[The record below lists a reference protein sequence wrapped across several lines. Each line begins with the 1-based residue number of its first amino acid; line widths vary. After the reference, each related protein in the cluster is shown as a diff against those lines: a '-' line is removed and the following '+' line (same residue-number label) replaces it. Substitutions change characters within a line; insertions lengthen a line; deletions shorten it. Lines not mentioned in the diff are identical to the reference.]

1 VSVVERS
8 GRSAKGAGARTW
20 LFDLDNTL
28 HDADA
33 HIFPSLGHAMREYIG
48 RLLNLDEAEAGELRM
63 RYWKRYGATLLGLMR
78 HHGVDPRDFLRQ
90 THRFHD
96 LERMVVAERGLKAM
110 LKRLPGRKIIFS
122 NAPFHYTRRILA
134 ITGIGRC
141 FDAVY
146 SIERLRFRPKPATQ
160 SFLRLLRLEGLAARA
175 CIMVE
180 DSLPNLRT
188 AKRLGMTTVW
198 VHPGMRRSPCA
209 DVRVKSVLD
218 LPRRLR
224 HI

>member
-1 VSVVERS
+1 MSAVEKS
-8 GRSAKGAGARTW
+8 GRSVKGAGARAW

-33 HIFPSLGHAMREYIG
+33 HIFPRLGYAMREYIG
-48 RLLNLDEAEAGELRM
+48 RLLNLDEAQAGELRM

-78 HHGVDPRDFLRQ
+78 HHDVDPRDFLRQ
-90 THRFHD
+90 THQFHD
-96 LERMVVAERGLKAM
+96 LASLVVAERGLKAM
-110 LKRLPGRKIIFS
+110 LERLPGRKIIFS
-122 NAPFHYTRRILA
+122 NAPFSYTRRILA

-146 SIERLRFRPKPATQ
+146 SIERLRFKPKPATQ
-160 SFLRLLRLEGLAARA
+160 SFLRLLRIEGLAARS

-180 DSLPNLRT
+180 YSLPNLRT

-198 VHPGMRRSPCA
+198 VHPGTRRPPYA
-209 DVRVKSVLD
+209 DVQVASVLE

-224 HI
+224 QI

>member
-1 VSVVERS
+1 VSAVEKS
-8 GRSAKGAGARTW
+8 GRSTKDAGARTW

-28 HDADA
+28 HDANA
-33 HIFPSLGHAMREYIG
+33 HIFPRLGHAMREYIE
-48 RLLNLDEAEAGELRM
+48 RLLNLDEAQAGELRM
-63 RYWKRYGATLLGLMR
+63 RYWQRYGATLPGLMR

-90 THRFHD
+90 THQLHD
-96 LERMVVAERGLKAM
+96 LASMIVAERGLKAM
-110 LKRLPGRKIIFS
+110 LERLPGRKILFS
-122 NAPFHYTRRILA
+122 NAPLDYARRVLA

-160 SFLRLLRLEGLAARA
+160 SFLRLLRIEGLAARS
-175 CIMVE
+175 CVMVE
-180 DSLPNLRT
+180 DSLPNLRA
-188 AKRLGMTTVW
+188 AKRLGMATVW
-198 VHPGMRRSPCA
+198 VHPGTRRPPYT
-209 DVRVKSVLD
+209 DVRIASVLD

>member
-1 VSVVERS
+1 VGRS
-8 GRSAKGAGARTW
+8 GRNAKGAGARTW

-33 HIFPSLGHAMREYIG
+33 HIFPSLGRAMREYIG

-63 RYWKRYGATLLGLMR
+63 RYWKRYGATLLGLVR

-90 THRFHD
+90 THQFHD
-96 LERMVVAERGLKAM
+96 LASMVVAERGLKAM

-122 NAPFHYTRRILA
+122 NAPQSYTRRILA
-134 ITGIGRC
+134 ITGIGGC

-160 SFLRLLRLEGLAARA
+160 SFLRLLRSEGLAARS
-175 CIMVE
+175 CVMVE

-198 VHPGMRRSPCA
+198 VHPGTRRPPCA
-209 DVRVKSVLD
+209 DIRVASVLD

-224 HI
+224 QL

>member
-1 VSVVERS
+1 
-8 GRSAKGAGARTW
+8 
-20 LFDLDNTL
+20 
-28 HDADA
+28 
-33 HIFPSLGHAMREYIG
+33 
-48 RLLNLDEAEAGELRM
+48 
-63 RYWKRYGATLLGLMR
+63 
-78 HHGVDPRDFLRQ
+78 
-90 THRFHD
+90 
-96 LERMVVAERGLKAM
+96 MVVAERGLKAM

-122 NAPFHYTRRILA
+122 NAPLHYTRRILA

-160 SFLRLLRLEGLAARA
+160 SFLRLLRLEGLAARS
-175 CIMVE
+175 CVMVE

-198 VHPGMRRSPCA
+198 VHPGTRRPPCA
-209 DVRVKSVLD
+209 DVQVASVLD